1 MRKIWR
7 EVTRKMA
14 AQFETWPT
22 PRLERANGAL
32 ELRNHNSGMH
42 ALRGVP
48 TRRNRIPASLESFQ
62 TLHLNYSDQMAQF
75 VFDVARH
82 GDGMSDFLAQ

>member
-14 AQFETWPT
+14 AQFENMAPL
-22 PRLERANGAL
+22 PRLGRAREAA
-32 ELRNHNSGMH
+32 ELRNHHDSRMP
-42 ALRGVP
+42 ARYGVK
-48 TRRNRIPASLESFQ
+48 SLQ
-62 TLHLNYSDQMAQF
+62 TLHLNYGDQMAQF

-82 GDGMSDFLAQ
+82 GDGMSDLLAQ